1 MYLELL
7 QEAIDPAL
15 TVIVENNNDYLEDE
29 LMFQQDR
36 APPPHYAH
44 HVREFLNHT
53 FPNRWIGRRG
63 AIEWPPRSPDLSP
76 LDYFLWRQLK
86 TKIYATQTDS
96 LEDLRQRII
105 NECRLVT
112 PEMLQNVRQ
121 RFEQNLYNCMDE
133 GGQHFEHLL

>member
-1 MYLELL
+1 M
-7 QEAIDPAL
+7 
-15 TVIVENNNDYLEDE
+15 
-29 LMFQQDR
+29 
-36 APPPHYAH
+36 
-44 HVREFLNHT
+44 REFLNHT

-76 LDYFLWRQLK
+76 LDYFLWGHLK
-86 TKIYATQTDS
+86 TKIYATQPDS

-121 RFEQNLYNCMDE
+121 RFEQNLYNCMDA